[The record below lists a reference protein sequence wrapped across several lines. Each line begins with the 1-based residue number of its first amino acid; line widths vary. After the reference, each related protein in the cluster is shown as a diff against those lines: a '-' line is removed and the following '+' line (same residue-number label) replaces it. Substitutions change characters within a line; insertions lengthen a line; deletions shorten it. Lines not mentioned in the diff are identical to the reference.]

1 MRFPLRA
8 RERSVDGFSV
18 AWWLW
23 RQGRRFV
30 GGVVSLCGA
39 GEEVAG
45 GESKD
50 AGHGGEQGAVAVD
63 ADQTGA
69 EGDGDGLGVVMRCRW
84 RSRRGLAG
92 RAR

>member
-1 MRFPLRA
+1 VRSARA
-8 RERSVDGFSV
+8 KTSAPSGSDEGGRKGNIVSFRET
-18 AWWLW
+18 AL
-23 RQGRRFV
+23 
-30 GGVVSLCGA
+30 LKEA

-69 EGDGDGLGVVMRCRW
+69 EGDGDGLGVVMRV
-84 RSRRGLAG
+84 SMAE
-92 RAR
+92 